1 MRRPRSAAPALL
13 VAASLLWG
21 GVARAHAQ
29 ARLTG
34 TVDAGAASVQ
44 YDEYLRTQAVTVSPA
59 GRLDLPRG
67 SVVARGAW
75 SRYES
80 GNSSFQGLLAGNL
93 LVPVGARLQAE
104 LGALGSSTYYGA
116 AADYYAD
123 GGERAGSL
131 LGELRLHLSGDAR
144 GAWAGLTGG
153 AVTDGFDRRT
163 YWQGELAAWRRVRSV
178 TVSAQARPTWA
189 SGQRFTD
196 AEVTARWWIRD
207 VELSGNAGTR
217 AGDVAMGARSW
228 LELGAVAWMLPR
240 LAIVAAGGRYPAD
253 VAQGVPGARY
263 ATLALRI
270 ATHPPPRIEATA
282 RPTTTRAPSL
292 ALLRL
297 LPPAGA
303 FTSRL
308 LADGRVLLR
317 VRAPEAAQVELM
329 GDFTNWEPVALA
341 RAEDGAWERA
351 FALAPGTYRFNVRR
365 DGGAWEVPPGV
376 SALDDDFGGRVGLF
390 IVA

>member
-29 ARLTG
+29 AVLTG

-44 YDEYLRTQAVTVSPA
+44 YDEYLRSSAISVSPV

-75 SRYES
+75 SRYQS
-80 GNSSFQGLLAGNL
+80 GNHSLQGTLAGNL
-93 LVPVGARLQAE
+93 LVPFGGRFQME

-116 AADYYAD
+116 AADYYED

-131 LGELRLHLSGDAR
+131 LGELRLHVNGDAR
-144 GAWAGLTGG
+144 GAWAGVTGG

-163 YWQGELAAWRRVRSV
+163 YWEGEFAAWRRVRSV
-178 TVSAQARPTWA
+178 TLAAQARPTWA

-196 AEVTARWWIRD
+196 AEFTARWWIRD
-207 VELSGNAGTR
+207 VELSGTAGTR
-217 AGDVAMGARSW
+217 AGDVPSGARTW
-228 LELGAVAWMLPR
+228 TELGAVAWVLPR
-240 LAIVAAGGRYPAD
+240 LAVVAGVGRYPAD

-263 ATLALRI
+263 ATLALRV
-270 ATHPPPRIEATA
+270 ATRPPPRLEAAA
-282 RPTTTRAPSL
+282 RPMAAHAPSL

-303 FTSRL
+303 FSWRL

-341 RAEDGAWERA
+341 RAADGAWERA
-351 FALAPGTYRFNVRR
+351 FALVPGTYRFNVRR
-365 DGGAWEVPPGV
+365 DGGAWEVPAGV
-376 SALDDDFGGRVGLF
+376 SALEDDFGGEAGLL